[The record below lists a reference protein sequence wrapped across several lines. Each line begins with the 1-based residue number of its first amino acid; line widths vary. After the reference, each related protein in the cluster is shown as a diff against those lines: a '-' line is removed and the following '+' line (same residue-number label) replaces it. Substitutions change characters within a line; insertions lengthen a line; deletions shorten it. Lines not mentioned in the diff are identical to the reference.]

1 MSKIIFEHRIWNV
14 VGASRNTVKCFS
26 EYSKLFV
33 ECYKTTELL
42 LLFDLN
48 QKKRENIVALAK
60 FLVLLQSVLNYQLL
74 IK

>member
-1 MSKIIFEHRIWNV
+1 M
-14 VGASRNTVKCFS
+14 
-26 EYSKLFV
+26 

-48 QKKRENIVALAK
+48 KKKRENIVALAK

>member
-1 MSKIIFEHRIWNV
+1 M
-14 VGASRNTVKCFS
+14 
-26 EYSKLFV
+26 